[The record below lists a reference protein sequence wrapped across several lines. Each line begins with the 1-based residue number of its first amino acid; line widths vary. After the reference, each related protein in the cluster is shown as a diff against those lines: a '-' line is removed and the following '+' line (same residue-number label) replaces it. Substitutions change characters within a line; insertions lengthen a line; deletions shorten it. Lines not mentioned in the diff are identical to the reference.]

1 MKKVFISCPMKGR
14 TTENIVKTMDKM
26 LKCAEAAL
34 GEELNMIISVATNPP
49 SVDDR
54 GDRIWHLGESIK
66 MLSMADLF
74 VTLSVPYYFEPSGC
88 DVEEK
93 VAMGY
98 GIEML
103 RIGGD
108 CFKYF
113 CPDLAEQYDR
123 SNSMYNTPTCSPS
136 EANDE

>member
-49 SVDDR
+49 SADDR

-74 VTLSVPYYFEPSGC
+74 VTLSVPYYFETSGC
-88 DVEEK
+88 DIEEK
-93 VAMGY
+93 VAMEY

-113 CPDLAEQYDR
+113 CSDMVEKLKAEGVAALAEAGI
-123 SNSMYNTPTCSPS
+123 PGC
-136 EANDE
+136 EDE